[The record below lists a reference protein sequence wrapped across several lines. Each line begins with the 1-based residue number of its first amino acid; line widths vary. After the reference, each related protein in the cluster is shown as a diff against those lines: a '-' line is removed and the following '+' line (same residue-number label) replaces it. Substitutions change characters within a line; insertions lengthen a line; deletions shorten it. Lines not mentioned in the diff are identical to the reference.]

1 MPERNLSLGKAYRSA
16 QCFVRLCP
24 VLPCWLSHLKVC
36 RRASTPPWRP
46 EGLCGSPILLDAK
59 SGCASS
65 ACRATSSLRRS
76 AATHGGFQMRRSCG
90 SEHVTPIPVER
101 RLDPRRCGVAA
112 GLYLCNV
119 TEPWANCR
127 DDFGP
132 MFRIGAL
139 GAGIGIGVDAL
150 IRGRTTIYERERG
163 AARLQAAPIV
173 GRHAGGLQVSLS
185 FLVWTPARRR
195 ESHYPPPDE
204 RLPP

>member
-1 MPERNLSLGKAYRSA
+1 MCATEISVWVRHIVLVGALFVGTGSGVLAQSSQSA
-16 QCFVRLCP
+16 QPTLDNALEPGRTVWITDSVGHEERMRIVGVSGNVVTATVGEDTRQLSTMEIVRVRARRTDS
-24 VLPCWLSHLKVC
+24 VLNGALTG
-36 RRASTPPWRP
+36 A
-46 EGLCGSPILLDAK
+46 G
-59 SGCASS
+59 
-65 ACRATSSLRRS
+65 
-76 AATHGGFQMRRSCG
+76 AA
-90 SEHVTPIPVER
+90 
-101 RLDPRRCGVAA
+101 LAA

-185 FLVWTPARRR
+185 F
-195 ESHYPPPDE
+195 
-204 RLPP
+204 

>member
-1 MPERNLSLGKAYRSA
+1 M
-16 QCFVRLCP
+16 
-24 VLPCWLSHLKVC
+24 
-36 RRASTPPWRP
+36 
-46 EGLCGSPILLDAK
+46 
-59 SGCASS
+59 CA
-65 ACRATSSLRRS
+65 
-76 AATHGGFQMRRSCG
+76 
-90 SEHVTPIPVER
+90 TPISVWVRRIVVLGALFVCAGSDALAQQSGQPGPASALTSGRTVWITDSSGREER
-101 RLDPRRCGVAA
+101 MRIIGVSGNVVTAMVGEDTRQLSTTDIVRVRVRHSDSVLNGALIGAGAAVAA

-119 TEPWANCR
+119 TEPWENCR

-185 FLVWTPARRR
+185 F
-195 ESHYPPPDE
+195 
-204 RLPP
+204 

>member
-1 MPERNLSLGKAYRSA
+1 MCAREISVWVRRIAVLGALFLCAGSDALAQQSGQSSPESALTAGRTVWITDSSGREERMRIIGVSSNVVTAVVGEDTRQLSTTDI
-16 QCFVRLCP
+16 VRVRVRHSDSVWNGALIG
-24 VLPCWLSHLKVC
+24 
-36 RRASTPPWRP
+36 A
-46 EGLCGSPILLDAK
+46 G
-59 SGCASS
+59 
-65 ACRATSSLRRS
+65 
-76 AATHGGFQMRRSCG
+76 AA
-90 SEHVTPIPVER
+90 
-101 RLDPRRCGVAA
+101 VAA

-119 TEPWANCR
+119 TEPWENCR

-185 FLVWTPARRR
+185 F
-195 ESHYPPPDE
+195 
-204 RLPP
+204 